1 LPNTP
6 PLPNVDFGGRI
17 GLKEFGNLDLVKGGK
32 VSSATDLA
40 RQTIRKLIES
50 GISDFVVSPGSRN
63 APLSIALHEAKTRGI
78 IDLHIKLDERGA
90 AFYALG
96 ISKATNKHVAVI
108 CTSGTA
114 AANFHPA
121 LLEAWHAS
129 NKLIAITADRPDR
142 LRKTGAN
149 QTTDQVG
156 MFPNIPIFDLV
167 AGANFELG
175 VGPTHLNIQFDEPL
189 LPKDTNDWLSGLH
202 LNPPK
207 QVVESTKSLSVSG
220 NGVIVIGHDRGTL
233 TASEIA
239 KFVETSGLPVIAED
253 PLTFP
258 NCASHASAFLS
269 DEVIRNYLKPD
280 FAIVIGRTTLSRS
293 INSFLA
299 LADKT
304 FVIDPRISTIDTKR
318 TASQIFFALPK
329 LEVSTINQIWIS
341 DWKEISKLAAK
352 EISDDQSWS
361 EKTALRTISAGVP
374 NGAALFV
381 GSSRPIRD
389 IEAFAT
395 PRSGI
400 EVFANRGLAGI
411 DGNLSTIFGISNSF
425 ERTYAVIGDL
435 TFLHDLTAL
444 LAPTASNLT
453 IFIIDNN
460 GGGIFSTLPQSGVAG
475 FEEIFATPQNQ
486 DLEKIISSFQISV
499 TKVKTSSDLNLTFS
513 QNNPGLNFVIVEVP
527 NRDLMAANLAKTYSR
542 ISSAVRIG
550 LNLA

>member
-1 LPNTP
+1 M
-6 PLPNVDFGGRI
+6 
-17 GLKEFGNLDLVKGGK
+17 KGGK

-63 APLSIALHEAKTRGI
+63 APLSIALHEAKTHGI

-156 MFPNIPIFDLV
+156 MFPNIPVFDLV

-175 VGPTHLNIQFDEPL
+175 DGPTHLNIQFDEPL

-202 LNPPK
+202 INPPK
-207 QVVESTKSLSVSG
+207 QVVESAKSLSVSG

-239 KFVETSGLPVIAED
+239 KFVEISGLPVIAED

-299 LADKT
+299 LAGKT
-304 FVIDPRISTIDTKR
+304 YVIDPRISTIDTKR
-318 TASQIFFALPK
+318 TASQVFFALPK
-329 LEVSTINQIWIS
+329 LEVSTINQSWIS

-361 EKTALRTISAGVP
+361 EKAALRTISAGVP

-527 NRDLMAANLAKTYSR
+527 DRDLMAANLAKTYSR

>member
-1 LPNTP
+1 MQ
-6 PLPNVDFGGRI
+6 
-17 GLKEFGNLDLVKGGK
+17 EFGNRDLVKGGR

-40 RQTIRKLIES
+40 RQTIRKLIEFGVS
-50 GISDFVVSPGSRN
+50 NFVISPGSRN
-63 APLSIALHEAKTRGI
+63 APLSIALQEAEQRGVI
-78 IDLHIKLDERGA
+78 ELHIKLDERGA

-96 ISKATNKHVAVI
+96 IAKATNQHVAVI

-129 NKLIAITADRPDR
+129 NKLIAITADRPER

-156 MFPNIPIFDLV
+156 MFPNIPAFDLV
-167 AGANFELG
+167 TGVNFELG
-175 VGPTHLNIQFDEPL
+175 NGPTHLNIQFDEPL
-189 LPKDTNDWLSGLH
+189 LPKDKNDWLSGLH
-202 LNPPK
+202 INPPK
-207 QVVESTKSLSVSG
+207 QITESTKTLSVSG

-233 TASEIA
+233 PASEIA
-239 KFVETSGLPVIAED
+239 TFIKSSGLPIIAED
-253 PLTFP
+253 PLTFA
-258 NCASHASAFLS
+258 NSISHASAFLS
-269 DEVIRNYLKPD
+269 DEVIRNYLKAD
-280 FAIVIGRTTLSRS
+280 YAIVIGRTTLSRS
-293 INSFLA
+293 INSYLA

-329 LEVSTINQIWIS
+329 LEVSPLNPTWIS
-341 DWKEISKLAAK
+341 DWNEISKLASK
-352 EISDDQSWS
+352 IIDEDQSWS
-361 EKTALRTISAGVP
+361 EQIALRTISAGIP
-374 NGAALFV
+374 EGSALFV

-389 IEAFAT
+389 VEAFAA

-411 DGNLSTIFGISNSF
+411 DGNLSTIFGISNNF

-444 LAPTASNLT
+444 LSPASNNLT
-453 IFIIDNN
+453 IFVIDNN
-460 GGGIFSTLPQSGVAG
+460 GGGIFSTLPQAGVAG

-486 DLEKIISSFQISV
+486 DLVKIISSFGIQV
-499 TKVKTSSDLNLTFS
+499 TKVKSTSDLNFALS
-513 QNNPGLNFVIVEVP
+513 QSSPGLNFVIVEVP
-527 NRDLMAANLAKTYSR
+527 NRDFMASNLMETYSR
-542 ISSAVRIG
+542 ISNAVRIG

>member
-1 LPNTP
+1 M
-6 PLPNVDFGGRI
+6 
-17 GLKEFGNLDLVKGGK
+17 
-32 VSSATDLA
+32 SSSTDLA

-50 GISDFVVSPGSRN
+50 GVSDFIISPGSRN
-63 APLSIALHEAKTRGI
+63 APLSIALHEAKSLGI
-78 IDLHIKLDERGA
+78 IELHIKLDERGA

-96 ISKATNKHVAVI
+96 IAKATDRHVAVI

-121 LLEAWHAS
+121 LLEAWHAT
-129 NKLIAITADRPDR
+129 NKLIAITADRPER

-156 MFPNIPIFDLV
+156 MFPNIPVFDLV
-167 AGANFELG
+167 PGVNFELAN
-175 VGPTHLNIQFDEPL
+175 GPTHLNIQFDEPL
-189 LPKDTNDWLSGLH
+189 LPSDSNISNNWLSGLQVIPPNR
-202 LNPPK
+202 NP
-207 QVVESTKSLSVSG
+207 ESAKSLTVTG
-220 NGVIVIGHDRGTL
+220 NGLIVIGHDRGTL
-233 TASEIA
+233 AASEIA
-239 KFVETSGLPVIAED
+239 KFIESSGLPVVSED
-253 PLTFP
+253 PLTFA
-258 NCASHASAFLS
+258 NSISHASAFLS

-293 INSFLA
+293 INSFLN
-299 LADKT
+299 LAEKT
-304 FVIDPRISTIDTKR
+304 YVIDPRISTIDTKR

-329 LEVSTINQIWIS
+329 LEVTSINQTWIS
-341 DWKEISKLAAK
+341 DWNEISKLASK
-352 EISDDQSWS
+352 VIDEVQSWS
-361 EKTALRTISAGVP
+361 EQCALGTIAAGVP
-374 NGAALFV
+374 DGSALFV

-389 IEAFAT
+389 IEAFAK

-444 LAPTASNLT
+444 LSPPTNNLT

-486 DLEKIISSFQISV
+486 DLAKIISSFQIGV
-499 TKVKTSSDLNLTFS
+499 TKVKTVSDLNLTFA
-513 QNNPGLNFVIVEVP
+513 QNKPGLNFVIVEVP
-527 NRDLMAANLAKTYSR
+527 SRELMAANLAKTYSR

>member
-527 NRDLMAANLAKTYSR
+527 DRDLMAANLAKTYSR

>member
-1 LPNTP
+1 M
-6 PLPNVDFGGRI
+6 
-17 GLKEFGNLDLVKGGK
+17 
-32 VSSATDLA
+32 SSSTDLA

-50 GISDFVVSPGSRN
+50 GVSDFIISPGSRN
-63 APLSIALHEAKTRGI
+63 APLSIALHEAKSLGI
-78 IDLHIKLDERGA
+78 IELHIKLDERGA

-96 ISKATNKHVAVI
+96 IAKATDRHVAVI

-121 LLEAWHAS
+121 LLEAWHAT
-129 NKLIAITADRPDR
+129 NKLIAITADRPER

-167 AGANFELG
+167 PGVNFELAN
-175 VGPTHLNIQFDEPL
+175 GPTHLNIQFDEPL
-189 LPKDTNDWLSGLH
+189 LPSDSNISNNWLSGLQVIPPNR
-202 LNPPK
+202 NP
-207 QVVESTKSLSVSG
+207 ESAKSLTVTG
-220 NGVIVIGHDRGTL
+220 NGLIVIGHDRGTL
-233 TASEIA
+233 AASEIA
-239 KFVETSGLPVIAED
+239 KFIESSGLPVVSED
-253 PLTFP
+253 PLTFA
-258 NCASHASAFLS
+258 NSISHASAFLS

-293 INSFLA
+293 INSFLN
-299 LADKT
+299 LAEKT
-304 FVIDPRISTIDTKR
+304 YVIDPRISTIDTKR

-329 LEVSTINQIWIS
+329 LEVTSINQTWIS
-341 DWKEISKLAAK
+341 DWNEISKLASK
-352 EISDDQSWS
+352 VIDEVQSWS
-361 EKTALRTISAGVP
+361 EQSALGTIAAGVP
-374 NGAALFV
+374 DGSALFV

-389 IEAFAT
+389 IEAFAK

-444 LAPTASNLT
+444 LSPPTNNLT

-486 DLEKIISSFQISV
+486 DLAKIISSFQIGV
-499 TKVKTSSDLNLTFS
+499 TKVKTVSDLNLTFA
-513 QNNPGLNFVIVEVP
+513 QNKPGLNFVIVEVP
-527 NRDLMAANLAKTYSR
+527 SRELMAANLAKTYSR

>member
-1 LPNTP
+1 M
-6 PLPNVDFGGRI
+6 
-17 GLKEFGNLDLVKGGK
+17 KGGK

-40 RQTIRKLIES
+40 RQTIRKLIEF
-50 GISDFVVSPGSRN
+50 GVSDFVISPGSRN
-63 APLSIALHEAKTRGI
+63 APLSIALQEAKTRGVI
-78 IDLHIKLDERGA
+78 EFHVKLDERGA

-96 ISKATNKHVAVI
+96 VAKSTNQHVAVI

-121 LLEAWHAS
+121 LLEAWHAC

-156 MFPNIPIFDLV
+156 MFPNIPAFDLV

-175 VGPTHLNIQFDEPL
+175 NGPTHLNIQFDEPL

-202 LNPPK
+202 ISPPK
-207 QVVESTKSLSVSG
+207 QSSESAKSLSVTG

-233 TASEIA
+233 AASEIA
-239 KFVETSGLPVIAED
+239 KFVEASGLPVIAED
-253 PLTFP
+253 PLTFA
-258 NCASHASAFLS
+258 NSISHASAFLS
-269 DEVIRNYLKPD
+269 DEVIRNYLKAD

-293 INSFLA
+293 INSYLA
-299 LADKT
+299 LSGKT
-304 FVIDPRISTIDTKR
+304 YVIDPRISTIDTKR

-329 LEVSTINQIWIS
+329 LEVSTLNPTWIS
-341 DWKEISKLAAK
+341 NWNETSKLASKVIA
-352 EISDDQSWS
+352 EDQSWS
-361 EKTALRTISAGVP
+361 EQVALQTISAGLP
-374 NGAALFV
+374 NGSAFFV

-395 PRSGI
+395 PRAGV

-411 DGNLSTIFGISNSF
+411 DGNLSTIFGISNNF

-444 LAPTASNLT
+444 FTPPTNNLT
-453 IFIIDNN
+453 IFVIDNN
-460 GGGIFSTLPQSGVAG
+460 GGGIFSTLPQSGVVG

-486 DLEKIISSFQISV
+486 DLEKIISSFGIKV
-499 TKVKTSSDLNLTFS
+499 TKVKSTSDLNFAFS

-527 NRDLMAANLAKTYSR
+527 NRESMASNLAKTYSH